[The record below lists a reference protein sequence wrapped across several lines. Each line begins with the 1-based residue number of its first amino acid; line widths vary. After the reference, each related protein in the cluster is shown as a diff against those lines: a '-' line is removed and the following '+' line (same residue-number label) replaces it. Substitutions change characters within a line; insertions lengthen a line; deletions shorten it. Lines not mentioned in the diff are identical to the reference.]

1 MKRIPEIISVME
13 HYFDAAKVFVLAES
27 SKNETVESE
36 TDKTGLIRHMEEST
50 WLIQRRLTHEGSSN
64 EDSYDHERY
73 MHLTMLFLV
82 LFFLVRKL
90 SKIMTSFAGCNGL
103 FVIISKY
110 FHGG

>member
-27 SKNETVESE
+27 ARNETVESE
-36 TDKTGLIRHMEEST
+36 TDNIGLIRQIEDST
-50 WLIQRRLTHEGSSN
+50 LLIKRRLIHDDSSN

-73 MHLTMLFLV
+73 MQLTMLFLV

-90 SKIMTSFAGCNGL
+90 SKIITIFADGNGL
-103 FVIISKY
+103 SVII
-110 FHGG
+110 

>member
-1 MKRIPEIISVME
+1 ME

-27 SKNETVESE
+27 AKNETVESE
-36 TDKTGLIRHMEEST
+36 TGKTGLIRHKEDST
-50 WLIQRRLTHEGSSN
+50 WLIQRRLIHEGSSN

-73 MHLTMLFLV
+73 MQLTMLFLV

-90 SKIMTSFAGCNGL
+90 SKIITSFTVGNGL